1 MRISDWSSDVCSSD
15 LFNQQS
21 IGVNGAGIVERR
33 TERQIV
39 ALEPAHAGPRIGAKF
54 RGRQD
59 GRFARKPGRGTP
71 SKRASKCLFELHDGG
86 ERERTPA
93 GKSLLKRRNAEPGCV
108 GQPLARPPEARQLFA
123 HRGGDLFARAA
134 IQISLHRRD
143 SYHNRAMLPHISAQM
158 FTGADKSIRASTVA
172 DEHCGSLSRSEE
184 KTSALQSLM
193 H

>member
-71 SKRASKCLFELHDGG
+71 PKRASKCPFESPDGG
-86 ERERTPA
+86 ERERPPA
-93 GKSLLKRRNAEPGCV
+93 GKSLLTRRNTEPGCR
-108 GQPLARPPEARQLFA
+108 GPPLAVPPATRP
-123 HRGGDLFARAA
+123 HR
-134 IQISLHRRD
+134 
-143 SYHNRAMLPHISAQM
+143 
-158 FTGADKSIRASTVA
+158 K
-172 DEHCGSLSRSEE
+172 
-184 KTSALQSLM
+184 
-193 H
+193 